1 MHRFQQTAHR
11 RFSSRFSKDGKREG
25 AAMVELAAVLPVFML
40 TLIGIVEFGR
50 AMSVAQLLNA
60 AAREGCRAAIID
72 GSTNA
77 EVTSLIKTQVA
88 QTVNCAQAS
97 VTVTIQITSNSS
109 GGTISDVSAAR
120 PRDLISVD
128 VVVPQADCSY
138 AVSRWLAGRVIRG
151 QCAMR
156 HE

>member
-1 MHRFQQTAHR
+1 MQRSKQAAACRTKR
-11 RFSSRFSKDGKREG
+11 RSSERGERQG
-25 AAMVELAAVLPVFML
+25 AALVELAAVLPVFML

-72 GSTNA
+72 GSSNADVTN
-77 EVTSLIKTQVA
+77 LIKTQVA
-88 QTVNCAQAS
+88 QTVNCPQAS
-97 VTVTIQITSNSS
+97 VTVTIAVTSDSS
-109 GGTISDVSAAR
+109 GATLSDVSAAK
-120 PRDLISVD
+120 PRDLVSVN

>member
-1 MHRFQQTAHR
+1 MQPLRKLRPRNSRTR
-11 RFSSRFSKDGKREG
+11 RRG
-25 AAMVELAAVLPVFML
+25 AALVELAACLPVFML

-72 GSTNA
+72 GSTNTA
-77 EVTSLIKTQVA
+77 VKTQIAQQVA
-88 QTVNCAQAS
+88 STVKCSDQD
-97 VTVTIQITSNSS
+97 VTVTIAVTSNAT
-109 GGTISDVSAAR
+109 GAQLSDVSVAQ
-120 PRDLISVD
+120 PRDLITINAT
-128 VVVPQADCSY
+128 VPQSKCSY
-138 AVSRWLAGRVIRG
+138 ALSRWLEGKTLRG